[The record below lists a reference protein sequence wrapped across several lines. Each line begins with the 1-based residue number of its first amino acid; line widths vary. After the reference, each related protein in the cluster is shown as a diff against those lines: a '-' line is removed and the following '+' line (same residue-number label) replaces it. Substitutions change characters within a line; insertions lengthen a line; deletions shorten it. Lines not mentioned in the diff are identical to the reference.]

1 MKLSSIDIASL
12 LTLIQLL
19 LLAIIVFSYKK
30 GKRLSNLLLGGFL
43 VSNAMIPGNYFL
55 ILFHWL
61 PSLMEPY
68 IAVVGSS
75 AYALLMPFLYLYIL
89 SLCNHT
95 FRLKPGHLLHGL
107 LYVIIVIFSFI
118 VLCLK
123 RFAGQGTI
131 LQQADQTLYLFMY
144 GIIHGQV
151 ATYLVIIF
159 NVIADYRRK
168 LKDYYST
175 IEQINLQWFKVLLY
189 GFVIMWLLN
198 FFQWIFWATGIQL
211 GKMDNTITFIS
222 VIINL
227 LFALIVTYN
236 SVVKSDYLSGIAV
249 PRRYPRSRLKLADY
263 NRITERLISYMDHE
277 KPYLNPSLCLK
288 DLSQN
293 IQIPAR
299 NISQSIHVCLKSSFY
314 DLINRYRVEEVK
326 RRIREESSQHLS
338 FLGIAYEAGFNSK
351 SVFNEAFKKYAGM
364 TPKQFKYSLG
374 SKTH

>member
-1 MKLSSIDIASL
+1 M
-12 LTLIQLL
+12 IQLL
-19 LLAIIVFSYKK
+19 LLAVIVFSYKK

-43 VSNAMIPGNYFL
+43 VSNAMIPGSYFL

-61 PSLMEPY
+61 PGCMEPY
-68 IAVVGSS
+68 IAVAGSS

-89 SLCNHT
+89 SLCDHT
-95 FRLKPGHLLHGL
+95 FRIKPGHLLHGL
-107 LYVIIVIFSFI
+107 LYVIIVIFSCI

-123 RFAGQGTI
+123 RFAGQGTL
-131 LQQADQTLYLFMY
+131 LQQADQTLFLMMY

-151 ATYLVIIF
+151 ATYLVMIYK
-159 NVIADYRRK
+159 VIADYRRK

-198 FFQWIFWATGIQL
+198 LSQWIFWAAGIRL
-211 GKMDNTITFIS
+211 GRMDHTITFVS
-222 VIINL
+222 VILNL

-236 SVVKSDYLSGIAV
+236 SIVKSDYLSGIAV
-249 PRRYPRSRLKLADY
+249 PGRYPGSRLKIADY
-263 NRITERLISYMDHE
+263 NRITRILISHMDHE
-277 KPYLNPSLCLK
+277 KPYLNPSMSLK
-288 DLSQN
+288 DLSRQ

-314 DLINRYRVEEVK
+314 EFINRYRVEEVK

-338 FLGIAYEAGFNSK
+338 FLGIAYESGFNSK
-351 SVFNEAFKKYAGM
+351 SVFNKAFKKYTGM
-364 TPKQFKYSLG
+364 TPKQFKYAPG
-374 SKTH
+374 RKTH